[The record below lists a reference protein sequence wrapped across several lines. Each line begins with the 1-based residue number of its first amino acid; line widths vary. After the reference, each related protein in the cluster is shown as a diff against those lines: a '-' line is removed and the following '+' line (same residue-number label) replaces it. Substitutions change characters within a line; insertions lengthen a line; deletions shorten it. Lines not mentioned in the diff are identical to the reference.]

1 MKNILLAALAVA
13 ATATAGTYT
22 NPVIPG
28 FYPDP
33 SICRVDS
40 DFYLVNSSFQ
50 FFPGVPL
57 WHSRDLVNWE
67 QIGNVLNRPSQLP
80 LGEANAWLG
89 IYAPTI
95 RYNDGTF
102 YMITTNVGPQAPAAG
117 GNFFVTATDP
127 AGPWSEPVWLEQGG
141 IDPSLYFEDG
151 KAYMTSNPDGAIW
164 LCEIDPATGKQLTPS
179 RAIWQ
184 GTGGRHPE
192 APHIYKKDGWYYLMI
207 AEGGTELG
215 HGVTIARSR
224 DIYGPYTPDPSNP
237 LLTNF
242 RMAAQG
248 SRIQG
253 VGHADLVDAPDG
265 SWWIVALGYRT
276 IGNGVHTLGRET
288 MLAPVRWDE
297 SAWPVVNADG
307 TLDVN
312 MNAPLLPQV
321 PVDKPSGRIDFTRTR
336 RLGHEWVY
344 LRNPHINNYRLDP
357 QGLTL
362 TATPIGLDDSGSPT
376 WTGIRQTQHVFDA
389 TTTLCLD
396 PAAPAGTRAGI
407 TVYMDGGSH
416 YDAAVESL
424 GDGHQQ
430 AVCTLRLNAITHSF
444 EPVGVRAGSKV
455 TLRVEGEDDMY
466 AFSVSTDGGRTW
478 KPLGRANA
486 RYLAT
491 ETAGGF
497 TGMTIGLFATGPEA
511 ADATFKDFTYN
522 TEKPEK

>member
-1 MKNILLAALAVA
+1 MKRTSLALALTAALAA
-13 ATATAGTYT
+13 SAGSWR

-57 WHSRDLVNWE
+57 WHSRDLVHWE
-67 QIGNVLNRPSQLP
+67 QIANVLDRPSQLP
-80 LGEANAWLG
+80 LGESSAWLG

-102 YMITTNVGPQAPAAG
+102 YMITTNVGPHTG
-117 GNFFVTATDP
+117 RESGNFMVTATDP
-127 AGPWSEPVWLEQGG
+127 RGPWSDPIWLEQGS

-151 KAYMTSNPDGAIW
+151 RCYMTSNPDNGIA
-164 LCEIDPATGKQLTPS
+164 LCEIDPATGRQLTPS
-179 RAIWQ
+179 RQIWQ

-215 HGVTIARSR
+215 HGVTMARSR
-224 DIYGPYTPDPSNP
+224 DIYGPYTPAPHNP
-237 LLTNF
+237 VLSNF
-242 RMAAQG
+242 RQAAQY

-265 SWWIVALGYRT
+265 TWWAVALGYRT
-276 IGNGVHTLGRET
+276 VANGAHTLGRET

-297 SAWPVVNADG
+297 GAWPVINANG
-307 TLDVN
+307 TLDVE
-312 MNAPLLPQV
+312 MTGPALPAV
-321 PVDKPSGRIDFTRTR
+321 PVATAPARTDFTRTPA
-336 RLGHEWVY
+336 LGLEWVY
-344 LRNPHINNYRLDP
+344 LRNPHMENYRLDRR
-357 QGLTL
+357 GLAL
-362 TATPIGLDDSGSPT
+362 TATPAGLDSSDSPT
-376 WTGIRQTQHVFDA
+376 WVGRRQTDHRFEA
-389 TTTLCLD
+389 TTTMSLD
-396 PAAPAGTRAGI
+396 KTAPAGTEAGI

-416 YDAAVESL
+416 YDLAVETVAP
-424 GDGHQQ
+424 GTQQ
-430 AVCTLRLNAITHSF
+430 AVCTLRLYAITHRF
-444 EPVGVRAGSKV
+444 DPVPVKAGARV
-455 TLRVEGEDDMY
+455 QLRVQGEEDMY
-466 AFSVSTDGGRTW
+466 SFAVSTDGGRTW
-478 KPLGRANA
+478 TPAGKANA

-497 TGMTIGLFATGPEA
+497 TGMTIGLFATGPEPA
-511 ADATFKDFTYN
+511 EATFTDFTYAAD
-522 TEKPEK
+522 E

>member
-1 MKNILLAALAVA
+1 MKKLAIWALALCAAAA
-13 ATATAGTYT
+13 ATAGSYR

-33 SICRVDS
+33 SVCRVDS

-50 FFPGVPL
+50 FFPGVPV

-67 QIGNVLNRPSQLP
+67 QIGNVLDRPSQLP
-80 LGEANAWLG
+80 LGQASAWLG

-102 YMITTNVGPQAPAAG
+102 YMITTNVGPQASG
-117 GNFFVTATDP
+117 SGNFMVTATNP
-127 AGPWSEPVWLEQGG
+127 AGPWSEPIALEQGG

-151 KAYMTSNPDGAIW
+151 RAYMTSNQDNTIF

-184 GTGGRHPE
+184 GTGGRYPE
-192 APHIYKKDGWYYLMI
+192 APHIYKKDGWYYLLI

-224 DIYGPYTPDPSNP
+224 DIYGPYTPAPHNP
-237 LLTNF
+237 VLSNF

-248 SRIQG
+248 SKIQG

-276 IGNGVHTLGRET
+276 MGNGCHTLGRET

-297 SAWPVVNADG
+297 GAWPVVNADG
-307 TLDVN
+307 TLDTL
-312 MNAPLLPQV
+312 MTTPAMLPAAPV
-321 PVDKPSGRIDFTRTR
+321 EKPAARTDFTKTRTP
-336 RLGHEWVY
+336 GHHWVY
-344 LRNPHINNYRLDP
+344 LRNPRMENYTLDRR
-357 QGLTL
+357 GLTL
-362 TATPIGLDDSGSPT
+362 KGTAVTLDDGDSPT
-376 WTGIRQTQHVFDA
+376 WTGVRQTEHDFA
-389 TTTLCLD
+389 AYTTMCLD
-396 PAAPAGTRAGI
+396 RHAPAGSEAGI

-416 YDAAVESL
+416 YDLAVRSL
-424 GDGHQQ
+424 GDGRQE
-430 AVCTLRLNAITHSF
+430 AVCTLRLQAVTHSF
-444 EPVGVRAGSKV
+444 EPIALRAGERV
-455 TLRVEGEDDMY
+455 VLRVEGEPDMY
-466 AFSVSTDGGRTW
+466 SFSISTDGGRSFI
-478 KPLGRANA
+478 PAGRANA
-486 RYLAT
+486 RYLST

-497 TGMTIGLFATGPEA
+497 TGMTIGLFAVGEGA
-511 ADATFKDFTYN
+511 EATFTDFTY
-522 TEKPEK
+522 TTL